1 MGNEA
6 YPSVNVMEQIVNL
19 KLKELMRK
27 TGMCTCERCCADVRA
42 LALNNLPPKYVV
54 TPAGEAMTEFE
65 LLTTQMQAVVITEI
79 MHAIER
85 VARAPR
91 HGG

>member
-1 MGNEA
+1 
-6 YPSVNVMEQIVNL
+6 
-19 KLKELMRK
+19 
-27 TGMCTCERCCADVRA
+27 
-42 LALNNLPPKYVV
+42 
-54 TPAGEAMTEFE
+54 MTEFE